1 MLCFQRYSKVLE
13 MCKGL
18 YGLAAIREMKVNSM
32 YSLIVQ
38 DTHSTFFLYLH
49 ICPVSGLN
57 ILTCF
62 FFFLFVKR
70 YQIIGKNSK
79 FTNSPTIPE
88 KTNYRC
94 ELTQR
99 VS

>member
-38 DTHSTFFLYLH
+38 DTAPSFYIYTS
-49 ICPVSGLN
+49 VQWADWTSWRG
-57 ILTCF
+57 F
-62 FFFLFVKR
+62 FFFLC
-70 YQIIGKNSK
+70 
-79 FTNSPTIPE
+79 E
-88 KTNYRC
+88 KISNHREELQVYKLTNYTR
-94 ELTQR
+94 ENKL
-99 VS
+99 

>member
-38 DTHSTFFLYLH
+38 DTAPSFYIYTS
-49 ICPVSGLN
+49 V
-57 ILTCF
+57 
-62 FFFLFVKR
+62 
-70 YQIIGKNSK
+70 Q
-79 FTNSPTIPE
+79 
-88 KTNYRC
+88 
-94 ELTQR
+94 
-99 VS
+99 